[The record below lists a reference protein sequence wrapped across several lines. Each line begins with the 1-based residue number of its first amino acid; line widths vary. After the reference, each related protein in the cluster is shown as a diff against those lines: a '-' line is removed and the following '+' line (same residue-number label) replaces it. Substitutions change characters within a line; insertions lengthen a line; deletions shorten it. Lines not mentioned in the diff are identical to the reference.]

1 MDTFNVE
8 LPDGRVLEGIPVG
21 TTRAQIE
28 AKIGKVSETAE
39 PAKPIS
45 IGAELGKVADKT
57 LRGGALA
64 LPGMMGDAAM
74 WASQKLQEGAATA
87 YNRVGAK
94 TGAYAP
100 DAKMPDPV
108 RMWPSDALAEM
119 TGGPIGKPETGVGK
133 TVAGVGETTVGT
145 MMGAGPASKL
155 KSLAILGA
163 ASGLGAETGAALLG
177 DSPGVRMTGG
187 LAGGLPVGIAQ
198 AYKGNNTA
206 KVAREVFAGISD
218 DELEAA
224 IQTAAKSKT
233 AGLDLLP
240 NQALGRESNLDALV
254 SALASTKEGKNTT
267 NTLRSQPLQI
277 QLETE
282 LLKSKLPGETRA
294 LRDINNRGQETATA
308 LIEAAKRM
316 RTDNWKKA
324 FDTELSAIQ
333 AGPKANLDAAIAQ
346 AKAKADELTT
356 AKRTDAAAQ
365 ATYQKDL
372 ASRQAV
378 VDAIEA
384 QKAAPPPIPSG
395 IGSKQG
401 ILLDDAGRGE
411 AASQKLLEYQAKQA
425 QLRGQGTILDSQGNP
440 INTAPQLPP
449 MPGSPA
455 MQTPGALQALEAAQ
469 RNVDG
474 ARGVLAGTTEV
485 SAAAMTKVYD
495 KLTRLAEAN
504 GNPAIKA
511 SLLKLREGMVTEEGY
526 VTDATKLNELLK
538 YSSSLTKLVNMQ
550 TTGLD
555 AGASKYVNGI
565 IAGLRDDFGKSFS
578 PLRKANESYAANTE
592 VDALKKSVIGEL
604 AGRAGAKADVNAPQ
618 GKLFSVFNA
627 GTHPEATRSEI
638 LSMQAG
644 LAKSDPTVFTDAA
657 KTWLSTKISDAFEG
671 KGARTAPNIAARL
684 TDALGSP
691 QQASSASQGL
701 KDTLVGM
708 ARSEKLPDNTYLA
721 LPKFLNYVAMAV
733 ERPNTG
739 GLTSQGINELA
750 KSSIFGR
757 MGQVSIMTPFRQ
769 PVIAYVERLGSNTKA
784 ELDRLLTTPEGIRM
798 LHTLSKTSPHS
809 DTGRKAIEL
818 FLSTD
823 AAAQSGTELSPAVNQ

>member
-28 AKIGKVSETAE
+28 AKIGKVSETVE

-45 IGAELGKVADKT
+45 IGAELGKVADKIG
-57 LRGGALA
+57 RGGAFTF
-64 LPGMMGDAAM
+64 PGMAGDAVVWSA
-74 WASQKLQEGAATA
+74 QKLREGAATA

-94 TGAYAP
+94 TGAYTP

-108 RMWPSDALAEM
+108 RMWPSDALAEI
-119 TGGPIGKPETGVGK
+119 TGGPIGKPETGIGK
-133 TVAGVGETTVGT
+133 TVAGVGETIVGT

-155 KSLAILGA
+155 KSLATLGA
-163 ASGLGAETGAALLG
+163 ASGLGAETGAAFFG
-177 DSPGVRMTGG
+177 DSPGVRMAGG

-294 LRDINNRGQETATA
+294 LRDINNRGQETASDVIKQGQKQATA
-308 LIEAAKRM
+308 AWQAAAPQGAVIPESALA
-316 RTDNWKKA
+316 A
-324 FDTELSAIQ
+324 FDKQLAQIAARYPNTARAEMVNDVRTAIRNQ
-333 AGPKANLDAAIAQ
+333 QPPTPASTVLGPDGRPAIA
-346 AKAKADELTT
+346 
-356 AKRTDAAAQ
+356 
-365 ATYQKDL
+365 
-372 ASRQAV
+372 
-378 VDAIEA
+378 A
-384 QKAAPPPIPSG
+384 QKGPTF
-395 IGSKQG
+395 
-401 ILLDDAGRGE
+401 LTD
-411 AASQKLLEYQAKQA
+411 
-425 QLRGQGTILDSQGNP
+425 
-440 INTAPQLPP
+440 
-449 MPGSPA
+449 
-455 MQTPGALQALEAAQ
+455 ALQAKGAIDDVLQ
-469 RNVDG
+469 NFG
-474 ARGVLAGTTEV
+474 ARKLNTPGTTGKELQTAQEIRELFNKQGGVLETHAP
-485 SAAAMTKVYD
+485 D
-495 KLTRLAEAN
+495 
-504 GNPAIKA
+504 
-511 SLLKLREGMVTEEGY
+511 
-526 VTDATKLNELLK
+526 
-538 YSSSLTKLVNMQ
+538 LV
-550 TTGLD
+550 
-555 AGASKYVNGI
+555 
-565 IAGLRDDFGKSFS
+565 
-578 PLRKANESYAANTE
+578 AANRAYENVMNT
-592 VDALKKSVIGEL
+592 VVNPTKKSIIGEL
-604 AGRAGAKADVNAPQ
+604 AGRSGAVADVNAPQ

-708 ARSEKLPDNTYLA
+708 ARSEKLPDETYLA
-721 LPKFLNYVAMAV
+721 LPKFLHYVALAT
-733 ERPNTG
+733 ERPSNTG
-739 GLTSQGINELA
+739 GITSEAIKELA
-750 KSSIFGR
+750 SSSVFGSL
-757 MGQVSIMTPFRQ
+757 GHVSALTFLRQ
-769 PVIAYVERLGSNTKA
+769 PLLAYSRLLGRNTQT
-784 ELDRLLTTPEGIRM
+784 EIDRLLTSPEGIRM

-823 AAAQSGTELSPAVNQ
+823 AAAQSGE